1 MERGEIWQASLSP
14 VIGSEQGGERPVLIV
29 SRNAINRSSPVVI
42 VCPVSDREQFSRI
55 YPSQVEVSPT
65 PGNGL
70 TKRSVIMGEQVR
82 AISKRRLITR
92 RGAVAPDLLL
102 MLDRALRIAL
112 QLE

>member
-1 MERGEIWQASLSP
+1 MERGEIWQASLRP
-14 VIGSEQGGERPVLIV
+14 VIGSEQGGDRPVLIV

-42 VCPVSDREQFSRI
+42 VCPVSDREHFSRI
-55 YPSQVEVSPT
+55 YPSQVEVPPT

-82 AISKRRLITR
+82 AMSKRRLIAR
-92 RGAVAPDLLL
+92 RGAVASDLLL
-102 MLDRALRIAL
+102 MVDRALKIAL